1 MGSAAGLGVS
11 TFGEDGFGTFGG
23 EGFGIAGGMGASARA
38 DALVSKAKAR
48 AMAKV
53 RMLASS
59 LGHSPQSSLFQSTH
73 APGLDLHG
81 RITDLRC
88 WAAWAG

>member
-1 MGSAAGLGVS
+1 MGSAARVGVW
-11 TFGEDGFGTFGG
+11 TCGEG
-23 EGFGIAGGMGASARA
+23 GFGIAGGFGASARA